1 MGIYALA
8 MSQAGRRM
16 PSAVGDA
23 RPHESALELAELVY
37 GGLVLDRLVRHAV
50 TVTGADGGAVLVRQP
65 ESDEVISVAAVHG
78 ANPELVGERLSIKR
92 GSAGAAL
99 RSGKPTVI
107 PDYGSVGGRFT
118 HPLFNGTHAVASAPA
133 YAGGRIAGALSVGS
147 RDGRVSFGPAEI
159 EVLTGLADLLG
170 VALDH
175 IEHRVELAG
184 TAEGAATS
192 LVEALATWD
201 DQTAEHSAEVF
212 EIARR
217 AGEELGLDGADLL
230 ELELAAHLH
239 DVGKIR
245 VPLETLRKPGRLDER
260 ELAVMRQHPVWGAEM
275 VARIPG
281 LAAVAA
287 IVRFHH
293 ERYDGRG
300 YPGALRGGRIP
311 LASRIVTACDA
322 YGAMTADRPY
332 RRSLGHTRALR
343 ELWRGAGTQFDP
355 HVVEAIAGAV

>member
-1 MGIYALA
+1 
-8 MSQAGRRM
+8 MSQAGRWM
-16 PSAVGDA
+16 PSAVGQA
-23 RPHESALELAELVY
+23 RPHENALELAELVY

-65 ESDEVISVAAVHG
+65 ASDGVMAVAAVHG
-78 ANPELVGERLSIKR
+78 ANPDLVGERLSITH
-92 GSAGAAL
+92 GAAGAAL

-107 PDYGSVGGRFT
+107 PDHGRVASRFP
-118 HPLFNGTHAVASAPA
+118 HPLCNGARAEASAPA

-147 RDGRVSFGPAEI
+147 HGARLGFGPVEL

-170 VALDH
+170 VTLDQ
-175 IEHRVELAG
+175 IDHRDELAG
-184 TAEGAATS
+184 TAEGAATE
-192 LVEALATWD
+192 LVDALATWD
-201 DQTAEHSAEVF
+201 DQTAEHSAEVL

-217 AGEELGLDGADLL
+217 AGMQLGLDEADLL

-245 VPLETLRKPGRLDER
+245 VPLETLRKPGRLDEH

-275 VARIPG
+275 IARIPG

-300 YPGALRGGRIP
+300 YPGALRGRRIP

-332 RRSLGHTRALR
+332 RRSLGRPRALR
-343 ELWRGAGTQFDP
+343 ELRRGAGTQFDP
-355 HVVEAIAGAV
+355 DVVEAMAGAV

>member
-1 MGIYALA
+1 
-8 MSQAGRRM
+8 M
-16 PSAVGDA
+16 PSAVGVA

-37 GGLVLDRLVRHAV
+37 GGLVLDRLVRHAL

-65 ESDEVISVAAVHG
+65 ASHEVMAVAAVHG
-78 ANPELVGERLSIKR
+78 ANPDLVGERLSITR

-107 PDYGSVGGRFT
+107 PDYGRSGVRFP
-118 HPLFNGTHAVASAPA
+118 HPLFNGAHAVASAPA
-133 YAGGRIAGALSVGS
+133 FAGGRIAGALSVGS
-147 RDGRVSFGPAEI
+147 QGPRTGFGAPEI

-170 VALDH
+170 GALDQ
-175 IEHRVELAG
+175 IEHRDELAG
-184 TAEGAATS
+184 TAEAAAID

-201 DQTAEHSAEVF
+201 DQTADHSAEVL

-217 AGEELGLDGADLL
+217 AGWELGLDEADLI
-230 ELELAAHLH
+230 ELELAAQLH

-245 VPLETLRKPGRLDER
+245 VPLEILRNPGRLDER
-260 ELAVMRQHPVWGAEM
+260 ELAVMRRHPVWGAEM
-275 VARIPG
+275 VAHIPG

-300 YPGALRGGRIP
+300 YPGALRGERIP
-311 LASRIVTACDA
+311 LASRIITACDA

-332 RRSLGHTRALR
+332 RRSLGRARALR

>member
-1 MGIYALA
+1 MT
-8 MSQAGRRM
+8 QAGRRM

-23 RPHESALELAELVY
+23 RPNESALELAESVY

-65 ESDEVISVAAVHG
+65 ASDDIMSVAATHG
-78 ANPELVGERLSIKR
+78 VNPDLVGERLSITR

-107 PDYGSVGGRFT
+107 PDYGRVAGRFP
-118 HPLFNGTHAVASAPA
+118 HPLFNGAHAVASAPA
-133 YAGGRIAGALSVGS
+133 FAGGRIAGALSVG
-147 RDGRVSFGPAEI
+147 GRQPRRGFGPVEI
-159 EVLTGLADLLG
+159 EVLTGIADLLG
-170 VALDH
+170 VALDQ
-175 IEHRVELAG
+175 IEHRDELAG
-184 TAEGAATS
+184 TAEGAAIA

-201 DQTAEHSAEVF
+201 DQTAEHSAEVL

-217 AGEELGLDGADLL
+217 TGEQLGLGEADLI

-245 VPLETLRKPGRLDER
+245 VPLETLRKPGRLDEQ
-260 ELAVMRQHPVWGAEM
+260 ELSVMRQHPVWGAEL

-300 YPGALRGGRIP
+300 YPGALRGERIP
-311 LASRIVTACDA
+311 LASRIITACDA

-332 RRSLGHTRALR
+332 RRSLDRARALR
-343 ELWRGAGTQFDP
+343 ELRHGAGAQFDP
-355 HVVEAIAGAV
+355 GVVEAMAAAV